1 MATGWMGIR
10 GASKATS
17 ICCSARDL
25 LSHYDLFNIP
35 LRCACLH
42 FSDENNETQS
52 LHLMPKVNGQYQ
64 LAQWVVLRIIMCYQ
78 IYNYELQ
85 YLIYWIIFFWKK
97 LQRLITA
104 YSYLIVCVCVCV
116 CVCMHLCTRAY
127 MSLSVTSWT
136 GHISLSMG
144 FSRQEYWSG
153 LPFPSPGD
161 LPDQGSNLG
170 LPHCGQIFYHV
181 SHQLP
186 FYLHLSRRSS
196 WPRDWIQVSWVSC
209 IGR

>member
-1 MATGWMGIR
+1 MKLNLFHYHLLLLAAHKWLLIHVLSNDLSLLSRESNFELNSSNFPMATGWMGIR

-85 YLIYWIIFFWKK
+85 YLVYWIIFFSEKNYKDWQQPIAT
-97 LQRLITA
+97 LL
-104 YSYLIVCVCVCV
+104 CV
-116 CVCMHLCTRAY
+116 CVCMHLCTRA
-127 MSLSVTSWT
+127 
-136 GHISLSMG
+136 
-144 FSRQEYWSG
+144 
-153 LPFPSPGD
+153 
-161 LPDQGSNLG
+161 
-170 LPHCGQIFYHV
+170 
-181 SHQLP
+181 
-186 FYLHLSRRSS
+186 
-196 WPRDWIQVSWVSC
+196 
-209 IGR
+209 